1 MSGKEARTMAFTDDV
16 FPPDDL
22 CEICGARLD
31 DEIVIQEF
39 ADGSLA
45 RLCGECAAG
54 ATLGTEQPLGH
65 DPLEPSRESQAPA
78 DADPLERTRELLT
91 PVVDLIGLQRE
102 MQGALE
108 RLAASLETFA
118 AGVLTD
124 SRDKTAT
131 VEDRVQGL
139 ERELEQTRARLREAE
154 ALLGAAATTSSGDT
168 APPEGTGGVAAE
180 AAFVSTVA
188 EVSSA
193 AERPQPSGSAPVFE
207 AASTAGASAP
217 AGAGVAAEAA
227 QAGDMGEAGGE
238 VEAGP
243 ATEAGGEVEAGADI
257 EASPNVGV
265 AWPSDEAP
273 TESPPMFGA
282 IEEPPPVVPVSAT
295 SEAESRPEGAPSAWP
310 AGAEPAESAGEAA
323 PSIPSSPVEGARH
336 VFRIEEVQAAQRYFN
351 ESPFTGKTRDVQ
363 GSLGRPRA
371 NLTRAAGSEARAFV
385 TVYWDIVWYQYMVDM
400 RADIPGDQRVVLH
413 REGMDLDE
421 LAPQFKEKNATIDDS
436 GRLDASELE
445 IKLLS
450 DPTTLITEMTP
461 DEERALEDATEEI
474 WDQRIAPEFK
484 WDD

>member
-1 MSGKEARTMAFTDDV
+1 MAFTDDV

-54 ATLGTEQPLGH
+54 ATLGTERHLGH

-91 PVVDLIGLQRE
+91 PMVDLIGLQRE

-131 VEDRVQGL
+131 VEDRVQSL

-154 ALLGAAATTSSGDT
+154 ALLGAAATTSSGGT

-188 EVSSA
+188 GVSSA
-193 AERPQPSGSAPVFE
+193 DESPQPVGSAPLFE
-207 AASTAGASAP
+207 AAPTAGAGAP
-217 AGAGVAAEAA
+217 AEAGVGAEA
-227 QAGDMGEAGGE
+227 GSE

-243 ATEAGGEVEAGADI
+243 ATEAGGEVEAGANI
-257 EASPNVGV
+257 EANPDVGV
-265 AWPSDEAP
+265 NWPSDEAP
-273 TESPPMFGA
+273 TESTPAFEA
-282 IEEPPPVVPVSAT
+282 IEEPPAVVPVSAT
-295 SEAESRPEGAPSAWP
+295 SEAESRPEGAPSGWP
-310 AGAEPAESAGEAA
+310 ADAEPAESAGEAA
-323 PSIPSSPVEGARH
+323 PSISSSQVEGARH

-371 NLTRAAGSEARAFV
+371 NLTRAAGSEPRAFV

-400 RADIPGDQRVVLH
+400 RVDIPGDQRVVLH